1 MYSDVCEKLM
11 EQNAANFVSLFN
23 EIDKYL
29 DKLLQTEKFL
39 PYNEKLKQVIEGEFN
54 ITPFVKKHQ
63 AKLKYFG
70 ELRNHISHGQQLEGQ
85 YYSVPTYHAVDEMRK
100 CKEEILKP
108 VSCIDLFKKEV
119 FSCKTWD
126 LLQNVIIEMRNH
138 NETHVPVY
146 DDTSMFAGVLTET
159 TLSNWLAD
167 AGQKWAVSMNTIR
180 VGDLDLT
187 KTNDAY
193 AFVPKEKSIYE
204 VQALFEKALMGK
216 KNLGAVFITQ
226 TGSEREKIEWM
237 ITALDLP
244 KIAKY
249 DFIA

>member
-1 MYSDVCEKLM
+1 M

-39 PYNEKLKQVIEGEFN
+39 PYNEKLKQVIEWDYN
-54 ITPFVKKHQ
+54 IWPFVKKHQ

-70 ELRNHISHGQQLEGQ
+70 ELRNHIAHGQQIEWQ
-85 YYSVPTYHAVDEMRK
+85 YYSVPTYHAVDELRK
-100 CKEEILKP
+100 CKEQILKP
-108 VSCIDLFKKEV
+108 VPCIDLFKKEV
-119 FSCKTWD
+119 VGCKTTD

-138 NETHVPVY
+138 NNSHLPVY
-146 DDTSMFAGVLTET
+146 DATGLFVGVMTET
-159 TLSNWLAD
+159 TLSNRLAD
-167 AGQKWAVSMNTIR
+167 AGAKWPLNMNTIR

-193 AFVPKEKSIYE
+193 LFVPKEKSIYE
-204 VQALFEKALMGK
+204 VESLFEKQVMWEK
-216 KNLGAVFITQ
+216 QLGVVFITA
-226 TGSEREKIEWM
+226 TGNQREKIEG
-237 ITALDLP
+237 IVTVLDLP